1 MEKRTGGA
9 DPRAGTL
16 VNMRLVRLGGI
27 FTNVSTALTVFSAV
41 TLLSFFVVVIMAL
54 VLLMIWLCA
63 TVFTFGLVYIAY
75 PDFAPGLLNLTDV
88 ILGGGTAAIMW
99 LNAVRPYLTG
109 IAALLGAGAIVIH
122 ATDKCRAHVGMIVF
136 NSIVTG
142 VAVLLF
148 IISLTAGDFA

>member
-27 FTNVSTALTVFSAV
+27 FTNVSTVLTVFSAV

-75 PDFAPGLLNLTDV
+75 PDFASGLLALTES
-88 ILGGGTAAIMW
+88 ILGGGTAVIMW
-99 LNAVRPYLTG
+99 LNAARPYLTG
-109 IAALLGAGAIVIH
+109 IAALFGAGAIVIH
-122 ATDKCRAHVGMIVF
+122 ATDRHRSHVGMIVF